1 MWLLPVLSGLCW
13 LISRV
18 FYRLSVD
25 GSSVPARG
33 PVLLVAN
40 HPNSLVDPIIVAGA
54 TGRRVRF
61 LAKAPLFSHPRIG
74 WMVKAAGA
82 IPVYRRQDDPSAM
95 GQNRDALEAV
105 IRELSAGAAIGI
117 FPEGV
122 SHSEPSLAELRT
134 GTARMAL
141 SFYAETARTFPIVP
155 VGIVPARKER
165 FRSEM
170 RVVLGEP
177 VEWDDLAAKGRKDR
191 EAVRELTTR
200 IDQALRGVTLNLERW
215 EDRPL
220 VETAEAIWS
229 LHVERAEG
237 PAQEMRRFETIAR
250 ILAAVRSGSEERW
263 KSVQRDLSRHYRRL
277 ALFGFGP
284 ADLLADVRVPTG
296 VRWSARRIY
305 LLGVPTVTLA
315 IVGHI
320 LFWVPFQLT
329 RVLTLKARPALD
341 QVSTYKLLN
350 GMLTYSGWVL
360 AVSAVGVLA
369 RGWGVGLAL
378 MVLLP
383 PLGVASLW
391 IREHWRW
398 GYHDVRRFMILRTRG
413 DVLGE
418 LLSEQKRLGT
428 ELETLV
434 EVWDAGSL
442 QSDSDRED

>member
-1 MWLLPVLSGLCW
+1 MWLLPLLSGLCW

-25 GSSVPARG
+25 GSSVPANG

-40 HPNSLVDPIIVAGA
+40 HPNSLVDPIIVAGV

-95 GQNRDALEAV
+95 GQNRDVFEAV
-105 IRELSAGAAIGI
+105 IGELSAGAAIGI

-141 SFYAETARTFPIVP
+141 GTYAETARTFPIVP

-170 RVVLGEP
+170 RVVLGES
-177 VEWDDLAAKGRKDR
+177 VEWDDLAAKGRNDR
-191 EAVRELTTR
+191 GAVRELTAR
-200 IDQALRGVTLNLERW
+200 IDKALRGVTLNLERW

-237 PAQEMRRFETIAR
+237 PAQEVRRYEIIAR
-250 ILAAVRSGSEERW
+250 ILAAVRSGSDERW
-263 KSVQRDLSRHYRRL
+263 TPVQRSLSRHYRRL
-277 ALFGFGP
+277 ALFGLTP

-296 VRWSARRIY
+296 VRWSARRLY
-305 LLGVPTVTLA
+305 LLGIPTVALA
-315 IVGHI
+315 IVGHV
-320 LFWVPFQLT
+320 LFWVPFQAT

-341 QVSTYKLLN
+341 RVSTYKLMI
-350 GMLTYSGWVL
+350 GILTYSGWVL
-360 AVSAVGVLA
+360 VVSAAGVLA

-378 MVLLP
+378 TALLP
-383 PLGVASLW
+383 PLGFVSLG
-391 IREHWRW
+391 IRERWRW
-398 GYHDVRRFMILRTRG
+398 GYRDVRRFMILRTRG

-418 LLSEQKRLGT
+418 LLAEQRRLST
-428 ELETLV
+428 ELVALV
-434 EVWDAGSL
+434 EAWDAGSL